1 MEGPEKVDEATPIEI
16 NSESKVAKGGLKNS
30 LRNAKKPLGYCAR
43 FFQSLFVRLLYSV
56 GFMVL
61 MDGFYPLEKLYKN
74 ERSSRED
81 GLPTDRASHQTY
93 AMIENVIYF
102 FLIILFVEF
111 IYNVKWKKCT
121 DDGFIS
127 PTVCLIIGFVNVLV
141 TGLPFLIGF
150 QEDAFD
156 GAIEKGLNRPL
167 IPHTANGN
175 DDHTEKI
182 IIFVLLLIF
191 CKFIT
196 PRKSNTSSR
205 EVSMLPIIQIGMAM
219 DAFEFFD
226 IDTAKMQDKEGQKA
240 SRLIE
245 IIWSLSLI
253 QFVFDPTHTIEVE
266 LEKDEN
272 GNPVPSAYCRF
283 KQFIFDDVS
292 LITAVIF
299 QEIPY
304 LWWRLTYGE
313 YLESSANTFKNIG
326 VVYFTLRRMF
336 IYVLDEDNSG
346 SITFGDFQKA
356 WKKGGFVKNFTI
368 FVIGIVV
375 LLILTPVIIIVVY
388 AYMA

>member
-1 MEGPEKVDEATPIEI
+1 M
-16 NSESKVAKGGLKNS
+16 
-30 LRNAKKPLGYCAR
+30 
-43 FFQSLFVRLLYSV
+43 
-56 GFMVL
+56 
-61 MDGFYPLEKLYKN
+61 
-74 ERSSRED
+74 
-81 GLPTDRASHQTY
+81 
-93 AMIENVIYF
+93 
-102 FLIILFVEF
+102 
-111 IYNVKWKKCT
+111 KWKKCT
-121 DDGFIS
+121 DNGFIS
-127 PTVCLIIGFVNVLV
+127 PTVCLIIGFANFMVVV
-141 TGLPFLIGF
+141 VPFLVGF
-150 QEDAFD
+150 EEGGLD
-156 GAIEKGLNRPL
+156 GAITRGLRTPI
-167 IPHTANGN
+167 IPHTAERHEEYTSG
-175 DDHTEKI
+175 I
-182 IIFVLLLIF
+182 IEFVLLLIF

-226 IDTAKMQDKEGQKA
+226 IDTAKMQSGYGQKA